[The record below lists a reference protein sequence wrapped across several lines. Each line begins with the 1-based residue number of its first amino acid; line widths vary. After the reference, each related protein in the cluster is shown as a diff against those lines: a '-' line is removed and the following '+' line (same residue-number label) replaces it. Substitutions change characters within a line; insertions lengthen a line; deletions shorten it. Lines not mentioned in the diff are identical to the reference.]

1 MARETAAQILR
12 RVRARGRA
20 GPVAALVALTLFA
33 ISSCGPGERTA
44 RETLLAYTAAVQDE
58 DLDALYCL
66 SAGAADALE
75 LGADDAGRRTGFQR
89 WARDWYRTYEE
100 DRETGRV
107 DFGEHGI
114 VLVKLFALGRGTF
127 YSVTEI
133 RLPAPDVMEVLTR
146 LRFGYAGLDLSRL
159 SPGTTFYLCGA
170 PPGRVHPIV
179 VEPYREVSVEV
190 LDKLVLRWT
199 LVRQPEGS
207 GCSERWAVASVEP
220 VAGTE
225 TSERITWVF

>member
-1 MARETAAQILR
+1 LL
-12 RVRARGRA
+12 
-20 GPVAALVALTLFA
+20 AALIVLALSA
-33 ISSCGPGERTA
+33 APSCGPGERTA

-75 LGADDAGRRTGFQR
+75 LGADEASRRTGFKR

-100 DRETGRV
+100 TRETGQV

-127 YSVTEI
+127 YTVSEI

-159 SPGTTFYLCGA
+159 SPGTTFYLCGT

-179 VEPYREVSVEV
+179 VEPYREVSLEV
-190 LDKLVLRWT
+190 LDTLVLRWT

-207 GCSERWAVASVEP
+207 DCGERWAVASVGP
-220 VAGTE
+220 VEGTE
-225 TSERITWVF
+225 TSEQVTWVF

>member
-1 MARETAAQILR
+1 MPGASTTQSARCH
-12 RVRARGRA
+12 A
-20 GPVAALVALTLFA
+20 GPITALLALALFA
-33 ISSCGPGERTA
+33 TPSCGPGERTA
-44 RETLLAYTAAVQDE
+44 REALLAYTAAVQDE

-66 SAGAADALE
+66 SAGATEALE
-75 LGADDAGRRTGFQR
+75 LGADDVSRRSGFRR

-100 DRETGRV
+100 DRETGEV

-127 YSVTEI
+127 YTVTQT
-133 RLPAPDVMEVLTR
+133 RRTAPEVMEVLTR
-146 LRFGYAGLDLSRL
+146 LRFGYAGIDLSRL

-190 LDKLVLRWT
+190 LDTLMLRWT
-199 LVRQPEGS
+199 LVRQSEGS
-207 GCSERWAVASVEP
+207 GCAERWAVASVAP
-220 VAGTE
+220 VEGTE
-225 TSERITWVF
+225 SSERLTWVF